1 MALRPFLLS
10 LPERLL
16 RSVSA
21 LAGGLAREVG
31 DLTLPARVRRT
42 RLYTTL
48 VDSTL
53 RFLIEQVGQ
62 VEGAYPAGT
71 DLPADFVVRRTAGN
85 AIEVAGIAAFHA
97 SPVWVLAALADLSGA
112 GRELIADISA
122 ALKKDGLL
130 EADRTFET
138 TDQLLDGIERAAGR
152 LADSINTP
160 PLDIAGLK
168 EEWAKL
174 RAEAPRPNLPSPAL
188 LSREWQELKR
198 EAAAQGRSVTELSS
212 AMAVSAV
219 RRLPENTRWL
229 SRAAV
234 VSVRRTGQ
242 VLGQALL
249 DHYSG
254 TLEEIRKTGYA
265 RYWMR
270 EFRPYLVGALRQ
282 FSPRRPSLTER
293 LLKRRQ

>member
-1 MALRPFLLS
+1 MPLRPFLLS

-16 RSVSA
+16 RSLSA

-31 DLTLPARVRRT
+31 DLTLPSRVRRT

-62 VEGAYPAGT
+62 VEGAYPAGA
-71 DLPADFVVRRTAGN
+71 DLPADFLVRRTAGN
-85 AIEVAGIAAFHA
+85 AIEIAGIAAFHA

-112 GRELIADISA
+112 GRELIADIA
-122 ALKKDGLL
+122 ATLKREGLL
-130 EADRTFET
+130 EADRAFEN

-152 LADSINTP
+152 LAESINTP
-160 PLDIAGLK
+160 PLDVAGLK
-168 EEWAKL
+168 EEWAKFREEVP
-174 RAEAPRPNLPSPAL
+174 RANLPSPAL
-188 LSREWQELKR
+188 LLREWQELKR
-198 EAAAQGRSVTELSS
+198 EAAAQGRTVTEVSS

-219 RRLPENTRWL
+219 RRLPENARWL

-234 VSVRRTGQ
+234 VGVRRTGQ

-249 DHYSG
+249 DHYTA
-254 TLEEIRKTGYA
+254 TLDEIRKTGYA

-270 EFRPYLVGALRQ
+270 EFRPYLAGALRQ
-282 FSPRRPSLTER
+282 FSPRHPSLTER

>member
-1 MALRPFLLS
+1 MPLRPFLLS

-31 DLTLPARVRRT
+31 DLTLPVRVRRT

-71 DLPADFVVRRTAGN
+71 DLPTDFLVRRTAGN
-85 AIEVAGIAAFHA
+85 AVEVAGIAAFHA

-112 GRELIADISA
+112 GRELIADISST
-122 ALKKDGLL
+122 LQRDGLL
-130 EADRTFET
+130 EAGHNFENA
-138 TDQLLDGIERAAGR
+138 DQLLDGIERAAGR

-160 PLDIAGLK
+160 PLDVAGLK
-168 EEWAKL
+168 EEWAKF
-174 RAEAPRPNLPSPAL
+174 RAEVPRANLPSPAAL
-188 LSREWQELKR
+188 YEEWRELKR
-198 EAAAQGRSVTELSS
+198 EAAAQGRTVTELSS

-219 RRLPENTRWL
+219 RRLPGNARWL

-249 DHYSG
+249 DHYTC
-254 TLEEIRKTGYA
+254 TLDEIRRTGYA

-270 EFRPYLVGALRQ
+270 EFRPYFAGALRQ
-282 FSPRRPSLTER
+282 FSPRHPSLTER
-293 LLKRRQ
+293 LLKPRQ